1 MAGECDK
8 DTDRQEIKPSE
19 KTEKKTEEIRD
30 ENLLEDILINP
41 HPKSSKPNKADSLAE
56 ILNVNT
62 IFFFVHIF

>member
-8 DTDRQEIKPSE
+8 DTDRQEIKPPE
-19 KTEKKTEEIRD
+19 KTEEIRD

-62 IFFFVHIF
+62 FFFFCTYILL